1 MKDKYEKRI
10 AASHDLWEAKASSR
24 LESRGRLHM
33 ELTRLN
39 SEGKIPDSTM
49 IEIYD
54 IMRESYAREESAE
67 AKAQAAYEE
76 AYREDV

>member
-1 MKDKYEKRI
+1 MDKYEKRLM
-10 AASHDLWEAKASSR
+10 ASHDLWEAKASSR
-24 LESRGRLHM
+24 LESRGRLHR

-49 IEIYD
+49 IEVYD

-67 AKAQAAYEE
+67 AKAQAAYDE
-76 AYREDV
+76 AYTDEDV